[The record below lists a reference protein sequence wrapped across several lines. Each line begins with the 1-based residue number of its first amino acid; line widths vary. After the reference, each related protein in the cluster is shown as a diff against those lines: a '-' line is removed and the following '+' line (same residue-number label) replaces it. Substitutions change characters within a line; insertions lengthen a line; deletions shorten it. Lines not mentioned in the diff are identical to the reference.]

1 MIWLH
6 GFYRGAFFHILFIF
20 ENKSDILKIRGGIIM
35 KYKIASFLA
44 AFMLLS
50 SFTTNAFAADVL
62 IDSRNVEADNI
73 LITEAE
79 EGMFKKNS
87 HLILSVDRIELEG
100 DIKLN
105 VIQGDIEAEAEITDK
120 AGLKRAADVSDED
133 LKKYSDKCSYIV
145 ITILDEST
153 EPSVMEISGLKMYL
167 DRALPNGEYKLESVY
182 TGNGETLWQNS
193 SDNKE
198 DYDKNGVFEYEPVIV
213 SNDYVN
219 VVTSGRD
226 NDDSTVVKEIKI
238 GVGEEKIKS
247 GMNLIALDAPAYI
260 NEEGYT
266 MLPLRAV
273 SEALDANVSW
283 DDATKS
289 ITVMRG
295 QRVVSFSVG
304 SRNMYINGTVVPMN
318 TSVEIKDG
326 RAFIPVRDIAN
337 ALSISKIDWN
347 EETKTV
353 TLN

>member
-1 MIWLH
+1 
-6 GFYRGAFFHILFIF
+6 
-20 ENKSDILKIRGGIIM
+20 M

-87 HLILSVDRIELEG
+87 HLILSVDRIEFED

-105 VIQGDIEAEAEITDK
+105 VIQGDIEAEAEITNK
-120 AGLKRAADVSDED
+120 AGLKRAAVVSDED

-167 DRALPNGEYKLESVY
+167 DRTLPNGEYKLESVY

-198 DYDKNGVFEYEPVIV
+198 DYDKNGVFKYEPVTV
-213 SNDYVN
+213 SDDYVN

>member
-1 MIWLH
+1 
-6 GFYRGAFFHILFIF
+6 
-20 ENKSDILKIRGGIIM
+20 M
-35 KYKIASFLA
+35 KYKITSFLA
-44 AFMLLS
+44 ALMLLS

-87 HLILSVDRIELEG
+87 HLILSVDRIELED

-105 VIQGDIEAEAEITDK
+105 VIQGDIEAEAEITNK
-120 AGLKRAADVSDED
+120 AGLKRTAGVSDED

-145 ITILDEST
+145 ITILGEST

-167 DRALPNGEYKLESVY
+167 DRTLPNGEYKLESMY
-182 TGNGETLWQNS
+182 TGSGETLWQNS

-198 DYDKNGVFEYEPVIV
+198 DYDKNGVFKYEPVTV

-219 VVTSGRD
+219 VVTAGRD

-247 GMNLIALDAPAYI
+247 GMNMIALDAPAYI

-273 SEALDANVSW
+273 AEALDANVSW

-295 QRVVSFSVG
+295 QRVVSFSAG
-304 SRNMYINGTVVPMN
+304 SRNMYINGTTVPMN
-318 TSVEIKDG
+318 ASVEIKDG

-337 ALSISKIDWN
+337 ALSISKIDWD

>member
-1 MIWLH
+1 
-6 GFYRGAFFHILFIF
+6 
-20 ENKSDILKIRGGIIM
+20 M

-73 LITEAE
+73 LITEEE

-87 HLILSVDRIELEG
+87 HLILSVDRIEFED

-105 VIQGDIEAEAEITDK
+105 VIQGDIEAEVEITNK
-120 AGLKRAADVSDED
+120 AGLKRAADVSDEN

-167 DRALPNGEYKLESVY
+167 DRTLPNGEYKLESVY

-198 DYDKNGVFEYEPVIV
+198 DYDKNGVFEYEPVTV
-213 SNDYVN
+213 SDDYVN

>member
-1 MIWLH
+1 
-6 GFYRGAFFHILFIF
+6 
-20 ENKSDILKIRGGIIM
+20 
-35 KYKIASFLA
+35 
-44 AFMLLS
+44 
-50 SFTTNAFAADVL
+50 
-62 IDSRNVEADNI
+62 
-73 LITEAE
+73 
-79 EGMFKKNS
+79 
-87 HLILSVDRIELEG
+87 
-100 DIKLN
+100 
-105 VIQGDIEAEAEITDK
+105 
-120 AGLKRAADVSDED
+120 
-133 LKKYSDKCSYIV
+133 
-145 ITILDEST
+145 
-153 EPSVMEISGLKMYL
+153 MEISGLKMYL
-167 DRALPNGEYKLESVY
+167 DRTLPNGKYKLESVY

-198 DYDKNGVFEYEPVIV
+198 DYDKNGVFEYEPVTV
-213 SNDYVN
+213 SDDYVN
-219 VVTSGRD
+219 VVTAGRD

>member
-105 VIQGDIEAEAEITDK
+105 VIQGDIEAEAEITNK
-120 AGLKRAADVSDED
+120 AGLKRAAVVSDED

-167 DRALPNGEYKLESVY
+167 DRTLPNGEYKLESVY

-213 SNDYVN
+213 SSDYVN

>member
-1 MIWLH
+1 
-6 GFYRGAFFHILFIF
+6 
-20 ENKSDILKIRGGIIM
+20 M

-87 HLILSVDRIELEG
+87 HLILSVDRIEFED

-120 AGLKRAADVSDED
+120 AELKRAADVSDED

-167 DRALPNGEYKLESVY
+167 DRTLPNGEYKLESVY

-198 DYDKNGVFEYEPVIV
+198 DYDKNGVFKYEPVTV
-213 SNDYVN
+213 SDDYVN

>member
-1 MIWLH
+1 
-6 GFYRGAFFHILFIF
+6 
-20 ENKSDILKIRGGIIM
+20 M

-87 HLILSVDRIELEG
+87 HLILSVDRIEFED

-105 VIQGDIEAEAEITDK
+105 VIQGDIEAEAEITNK
-120 AGLKRAADVSDED
+120 AGLKRAAVVSDED

-145 ITILDEST
+145 ITIINEST

-167 DRALPNGEYKLESVY
+167 DRTLPNGEYKLESVY

-273 SEALDANVSW
+273 SKALDANVSW

-326 RAFIPVRDIAN
+326 RAFILVRDIAN

>member
-1 MIWLH
+1 
-6 GFYRGAFFHILFIF
+6 
-20 ENKSDILKIRGGIIM
+20 M

-87 HLILSVDRIELEG
+87 HLILSVDRIEFED

-105 VIQGDIEAEAEITDK
+105 VIQGDIEAEAEITNK
-120 AGLKRAADVSDED
+120 AGLKRAVDVSDED

-167 DRALPNGEYKLESVY
+167 DRTLPNGEYKLESVY

>member
-87 HLILSVDRIELEG
+87 HLILSVDRIEFED

-105 VIQGDIEAEAEITDK
+105 VIQGDIEAEAEITNK
-120 AGLKRAADVSDED
+120 AGLKRAAVVSDED

-167 DRALPNGEYKLESVY
+167 DRTLPNGEYKLESVY

-198 DYDKNGVFEYEPVIV
+198 DYDKNGVFKYEPVTV
-213 SNDYVN
+213 SDDYVN

>member
-105 VIQGDIEAEAEITDK
+105 VIQGDIEAEAEITNK
-120 AGLKRAADVSDED
+120 AGLKRAAVVSDED

-167 DRALPNGEYKLESVY
+167 DRTLPNGEYKLESVY

>member
-1 MIWLH
+1 
-6 GFYRGAFFHILFIF
+6 
-20 ENKSDILKIRGGIIM
+20 M

-50 SFTTNAFAADVL
+50 SFTTNAFAADVF

-120 AGLKRAADVSDED
+120 AGLKIAADVSDED

-167 DRALPNGEYKLESVY
+167 NRTLPNGEYKLESVY

-247 GMNLIALDAPAYI
+247 GMNLIALYAPAYI

>member
-87 HLILSVDRIELEG
+87 HLILSVDRIEFED

-120 AGLKRAADVSDED
+120 AELKRAADVSDED

-167 DRALPNGEYKLESVY
+167 DRTLPNGEYKLESVY

-198 DYDKNGVFEYEPVIV
+198 DYDKNGVFKYEPVTV
-213 SNDYVN
+213 SDDYVN

>member
-1 MIWLH
+1 
-6 GFYRGAFFHILFIF
+6 
-20 ENKSDILKIRGGIIM
+20 M

-105 VIQGDIEAEAEITDK
+105 VIQGDIEAEAEITNK
-120 AGLKRAADVSDED
+120 AGLKRAAVVSDED

-167 DRALPNGEYKLESVY
+167 DRTLPNGEYKLESVY

>member
-87 HLILSVDRIELEG
+87 HIILSVDRIELEG

-105 VIQGDIEAEAEITDK
+105 VIQGDIEAEAEITNK
-120 AGLKRAADVSDED
+120 AGLKRATDVSDED

-145 ITILDEST
+145 ITIINEST

-167 DRALPNGEYKLESVY
+167 DRTLPNGEYKLESVY

-219 VVTSGRD
+219 VVTAGRD

>member
-1 MIWLH
+1 
-6 GFYRGAFFHILFIF
+6 
-20 ENKSDILKIRGGIIM
+20 M

-105 VIQGDIEAEAEITDK
+105 VIQGDIEAEAEITNK
-120 AGLKRAADVSDED
+120 AGLKRATDVSDED

-145 ITILDEST
+145 ITIIDEST

-167 DRALPNGEYKLESVY
+167 NRTLPNGEYKLESVY

-283 DDATKS
+283 NDATKS

>member
-1 MIWLH
+1 
-6 GFYRGAFFHILFIF
+6 
-20 ENKSDILKIRGGIIM
+20 M

-105 VIQGDIEAEAEITDK
+105 VIQGDIEAEAEITNK
-120 AGLKRAADVSDED
+120 AGLKRAAVVSDED

-167 DRALPNGEYKLESVY
+167 DRTLPNGEYKLESVY

-213 SNDYVN
+213 SSDYVN

>member
-105 VIQGDIEAEAEITDK
+105 VIQGDIEAETEITDK

-145 ITILDEST
+145 ITIINEST

-167 DRALPNGEYKLESVY
+167 DRTLPNGEYKLESVY

-219 VVTSGRD
+219 VITSGRD

-247 GMNLIALDAPAYI
+247 GINLIALDAPAYI

-304 SRNMYINGTVVPMN
+304 SRNMYINGTVVPVN

>member
-87 HLILSVDRIELEG
+87 HLILSVDRIEFED

-105 VIQGDIEAEAEITDK
+105 VIQGDIEAEAEITNK
-120 AGLKRAADVSDED
+120 AGLKRAVDVSDED

-167 DRALPNGEYKLESVY
+167 DRTLPNGEYKLESVY